1 MKKKTLYWLIGIL
14 CSLVILLLVLKAS
27 GVIGKEEG
35 IKVAVDKASN
45 RNIIEVV
52 TASGK
57 IYPEIEVKVSSDVS
71 GEITDLLVLEGDS
84 VKKGQVLARI
94 YADIYGSMVDKA
106 AASVSQQQAQLANST
121 ASLNSFKARLSQNKA
136 AYDRNKEL
144 LGQKVISKSEFETA
158 EATYLASLADYN
170 AAVQQINGNRFAI
183 QSARADLNEANKNLG
198 RTTIAAPMSG
208 IISLLSVK
216 KGERVVG
223 TAQMTGTEMLR
234 IADMN
239 TMEVQVDVGENDVP
253 KVKYGDTAIIEVDA
267 YNNRQFKGIV
277 TQIASSSKGAATATI
292 ATASS
297 AEQVTSYIVH
307 IRILPSSYQDLI
319 DNGTKRTFPF
329 RPGMSASVDIQTRHV
344 NNVLTIPINA
354 VTTRD
359 STKAHGD
366 KEKDKKAPEQDD
378 TTPGSSASTKP
389 TMNEVVFLLQKDG
402 TVKMVAV
409 KTGVQDDA
417 WIQVTSG
424 LNAGDQVI
432 SAPYTAISRLLENG
446 KKVKVVPKADLFEGQ
461 AK

>member
-14 CSLVILLLVLKAS
+14 GSLVILLLILKAA
-27 GVIGKEEG
+27 GVIGKKEG
-35 IKVAVDKASN
+35 IKVAVDKAAS

-71 GEITDLLVLEGDS
+71 GEITDLLVEEGDS
-84 VKKGQVLARI
+84 VKRGQVLARI

-106 AASVSQQQAQLANST
+106 AASVSQMQAQLANSS
-121 ASLNSFKARLSQNKA
+121 AALNSYKARLDQNKA
-136 AYDRNKEL
+136 AYNRNKEL
-144 LGQKVISKSEFETA
+144 LAQKVISRSEFETS

-170 AAVQQINGNRFAI
+170 AALQQINGNKFAI

-198 RTTIAAPMSG
+198 RTTISAPMSG

-253 KVKYGDTAIIEVDA
+253 KVKYGDTATIDVDA
-267 YNNRQFKGIV
+267 YNSRQFKGIV
-277 TQIASSSKGAATATI
+277 TQIASSSKGAAPATA

-307 IRILPSSYQDLI
+307 IRILPESYQDLV
-319 DNGTKRTFPF
+319 DKAAGRTFPF
-329 RPGMSASVDIQTRHV
+329 RPGMSASVDIQTRRE
-344 NNVLTIPINA
+344 NNVLAIPINA

-359 STKAHGD
+359 TDSTAKSQGD
-366 KEKDKKAPEQDD
+366 KKDIGQDN
-378 TTPGSSASTKP
+378 TTPGSAANTAPSL
-389 TMNEVVFLLQKDG
+389 NEVVFVLQADG
-402 TVKMVAV
+402 AVKAVSV
-409 KTGVQDDA
+409 KTGLQDDA
-417 WIQVTSG
+417 WIQILSG
-424 LNAGDQVI
+424 LKAGDQVV

-446 KKVKVVPKADLFEGQ
+446 KKVKVVPKEQLFE
-461 AK
+461 ATK

>member
-14 CSLVILLLVLKAS
+14 GSLVILLMVLKAS

-35 IKVAVDKASN
+35 IKVAVEKAAN

-106 AASVSQQQAQLANST
+106 AASVSQQQAQLANTT
-121 ASLNSFKARLSQNKA
+121 AALNSYKAKLAQSKA
-136 AYDRNKEL
+136 AYERNKEL
-144 LGQKVISKSEFETA
+144 LSQKVISRSEFETA
-158 EATYLASLADYN
+158 EATYLATQADYN
-170 AAVQQINGNRFAI
+170 AALQQINGNKFAI
-183 QSARADLNEANKNLG
+183 QSAKADLNEANKNLG
-198 RTTIAAPMSG
+198 RTTISAPMSG

-234 IADMN
+234 IANMS
-239 TMEVQVDVGENDVP
+239 TMEVQVDVGENDIP

-277 TQIASSSKGAATATI
+277 TQIASSSKGAATATVT
-292 ATASS
+292 TASS

-307 IRILPSSYQDLI
+307 IRVLPESYQDLI
-319 DNGTKRTFPF
+319 VPGGRTFPF
-329 RPGMSASVDIQTRHV
+329 RPGMSASVNIQTRHV
-344 NNVLTIPINA
+344 NNVLAIPINS
-354 VTTRD
+354 VSTRD
-359 STKAHGD
+359 SSNAHGD
-366 KEKDKKAPEQDD
+366 KDKKKQDD
-378 TTPGSSASTKP
+378 TTPGSSANTKVAV
-389 TMNEVVFLLQKDG
+389 NEVVFVLQKDG
-402 TVKMVAV
+402 TVKMVTV

-417 WIQVTSG
+417 WIQILSG
-424 LNAGDQVI
+424 INEGDQVI
-432 SAPYTAISRLLENG
+432 SAPYTAISRTLENG
-446 KKVKVVPKADLFEGQ
+446 KKVKIVPKSELFEGQ
-461 AK
+461 GK

>member
-84 VKKGQVLARI
+84 VKRGQVLARI

-106 AASVSQQQAQLANST
+106 AASVSQQQAQLANSS
-121 ASLNSFKARLSQNKA
+121 AALNSFKARLAQNKA

-144 LGQKVISKSEFETA
+144 LGQKVISRSEFETA

-183 QSARADLNEANKNLG
+183 QSAKADLNEANKNLG
-198 RTTIAAPMSG
+198 RTTISAPMSG

-277 TQIASSSKGAATATI
+277 TQIASSSKGAATAT
-292 ATASS
+292 ASTASS

-307 IRILPSSYQDLI
+307 IRVLPSSYQDLI
-319 DNGTKRTFPF
+319 DKVGKRTFPF

-344 NNVLTIPINA
+344 NDVLTIPINA

-359 STKAHGD
+359 ADTTKGHGD
-366 KEKDKKAPEQDD
+366 KKKPEQDD
-378 TTPGSSASTKP
+378 TTPGSSANTKP
-389 TMNEVVFLLQKDG
+389 VVNEVVFILQKDG

-417 WIQVTSG
+417 WIQITSG
-424 LNAGDQVI
+424 LSAGDQVI

-446 KKVKVVPKADLFEGQ
+446 KKVKVVPKTDLFEGQ
-461 AK
+461 TK

>member
-1 MKKKTLYWLIGIL
+1 MKKKKLYWFIGIL
-14 CSLVILLLVLKAS
+14 GSLVILYSVLKAS

-71 GEITDLLVLEGDS
+71 GEITDLPVLEGDS
-84 VKKGQVLARI
+84 VKKGQILARI

-106 AASVSQQQAQLANST
+106 AASVSQSQAQLANS
-121 ASLNSFKARLSQNKA
+121 AAALNSFKARLDQNKA
-136 AYDRNKEL
+136 AYNRNKEL
-144 LGQKVISKSEFETA
+144 LGQKVISKSEFETS
-158 EATYLASLADYN
+158 EATYLAALADYN
-170 AAVQQINGNRFAI
+170 AAVQQINGNKFAV
-183 QSARADLNEANKNLG
+183 QSAQANLNEANKNLG

-208 IISLLSVK
+208 IVSLLSVK

-239 TMEVQVDVGENDVP
+239 TMEVQVDVGENDIP

-267 YNNRQFKGIV
+267 YNSRQFKGIV
-277 TQIASSSKGAATATI
+277 TQIASSSKGAATATVS
-292 ATASS
+292 TASS

-307 IRILPSSYQDLI
+307 IRILPESYKDLLT
-319 DNGTKRTFPF
+319 NAKRTFPF

-344 NNVLTIPINA
+344 NNVLAIPINA

-359 STKAHGD
+359 ADSTKHGD
-366 KEKDKKAPEQDD
+366 KKVPEQDD
-378 TTPGSSASTKP
+378 TTPGSSADTKP
-389 TMNEVVFLLQKDG
+389 VLNEVVFVLQKDG
-402 TVKMVAV
+402 TVKMVSV

-417 WIQVTSG
+417 WIQITSG

-432 SAPYTAISRLLENG
+432 SAPYTAISRTLENS
-446 KKVKVVPKADLFEGQ
+446 KKVKVVPKAELFEGQ
-461 AK
+461 AKK